1 MRLAIISDIH
11 CNLVALD
18 TVLAKIETQRVDQ
31 LLCPGDVVGL
41 GPQPR
46 EVIARLQTIA
56 CPVVMGNNDGW
67 ILQPV
72 LKESSQ
78 LDVQYLQDINVWS
91 IDQLT
96 DADKAYIKTFQPTI
110 TISLSENKTL
120 LAYHGSP
127 RSYHEIL
134 DSTTPDQQLE
144 EAFQGFQADIM
155 VGGHTHMQM
164 FRRYKQQIILN
175 PGSVGLAFDRAFP
188 TTEARNVPWAEYAIV
203 DVTTNSLNVELYRIP
218 FDISAFIE
226 TILKSRI
233 PHAEWLV
240 SEWNRTL

>member
-31 LLCPGDVVGL
+31 ILCLGDVVGL

-56 CPVVMGNNDGW
+56 CPIVMGNNDGW
-67 ILQPV
+67 VLQPV

-78 LDVQYLQDINVWS
+78 LDVQYLQDINVWGV
-91 IDQLT
+91 DQLT
-96 DADKAYIKTFQPTI
+96 DADKAYVKTFQPTI
-110 TISLSENKTL
+110 TMSLSANKRL

-127 RSYHEIL
+127 RSYNKIL
-134 DSTTPDQQLE
+134 DSTTPDEQLE

-164 FRRYKQQIILN
+164 FRRYKQQIVLN
-175 PGSVGLAFDRAFP
+175 PGSVGLALDRAFP
-188 TTEARNVPWAEYAIV
+188 TTEARNAPWAEYTIV
-203 DVTTNSLNVELYRIP
+203 DTTTNSLNVELYRIP

-226 TILKSRI
+226 TILKSRM
-233 PHAEWLV
+233 PHAEWWV
-240 SEWNRTL
+240 NEWNRT

>member
-18 TVLAKIETQRVDQ
+18 TVLANIEKQHVDQ
-31 LLCPGDVVGL
+31 LLCTGDVVGL

-46 EVIARLQTIA
+46 EVLARLQTIA

-67 ILQPV
+67 TLQPV
-72 LKESSQ
+72 PKEHSQ
-78 LDVQYLQDINVWS
+78 LEAQYLQDINVWGLN
-91 IDQLT
+91 QLT
-96 DADKAYIKTFQPTI
+96 DADKAYIGTFQPTI
-110 TISLSENKTL
+110 TMSLSENKTL

-127 RSYHEIL
+127 HSYHKIL

-175 PGSVGLAFDRAFP
+175 PGSVGLALDRAFP
-188 TTEARNVPWAEYAIV
+188 TTEARNAPWAEYAIV
-203 DVTTNSLNVELYRIP
+203 ESNNNSLNVELYRIP
-218 FDISAFIE
+218 FDISAFVE
-226 TILKSRI
+226 TILKSRM

-240 SEWNRTL
+240 SEWSYA

>member
-1 MRLAIISDIH
+1 MRLALISDIH

-18 TVLAKIETQRVDQ
+18 IVLANIEKQHVDQ
-31 LLCPGDVVGL
+31 LLCLGDVVGL

-46 EVIARLQTIA
+46 EVLARLQTIT

-78 LDVQYLQDINVWS
+78 LDVQYLQDTNVWGLN
-91 IDQLT
+91 QLT
-96 DADKAYIKTFQPTI
+96 DADKAYIGTFQPTI
-110 TISLSENKTL
+110 TMSLSENKTL

-127 RSYHEIL
+127 RSYHKIL

-144 EAFQGFQADIM
+144 EAFQGFQAHIM

-164 FRRYKQQIILN
+164 FRRYKQQIVLN
-175 PGSVGLAFDRAFP
+175 PGSVGLALDRAFP
-188 TTEARNVPWAEYAIV
+188 TTEARNIPWAEYAIV
-203 DVTTNSLNVELYRIP
+203 DVTTNSFNVELYRIP
-218 FDISAFIE
+218 FDISAFIDV
-226 TILKSRI
+226 ILKSGM
-233 PHAEWLV
+233 PHAEWWV
-240 SEWNRTL
+240 SEWNRS